1 MLCGARVSQ
10 RMNLI
15 WSVSN
20 ASKRESLSV
29 VVSQPYVM
37 TGMVNILY
45 SVMCVAK
52 SRVFAARVER
62 DMEAW
67 CAWVAR
73 VMQWVRSATVRVW
86 PVLPSVSVQP
96 RSLKV
101 ETRWMVCVP
110 YVADVLSDPGITLQ
124 DFLDST
130 KVR

>member
-1 MLCGARVSQ
+1 MVGSLGVLCGARVSQ

-20 ASKRESLSV
+20 ASKRVSLSV

-67 CAWVAR
+67 CA
-73 VMQWVRSATVRVW
+73 
-86 PVLPSVSVQP
+86 
-96 RSLKV
+96 
-101 ETRWMVCVP
+101 
-110 YVADVLSDPGITLQ
+110 
-124 DFLDST
+124 
-130 KVR
+130 